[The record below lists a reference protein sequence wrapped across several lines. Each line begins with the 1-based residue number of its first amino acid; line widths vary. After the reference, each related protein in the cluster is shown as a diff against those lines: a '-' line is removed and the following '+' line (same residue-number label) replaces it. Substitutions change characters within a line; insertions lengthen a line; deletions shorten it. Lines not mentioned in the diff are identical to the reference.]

1 MANLL
6 IIFAATM
13 VLSYWTQYRV
23 LAIRGSRSYASS
35 FCLAAIIVMMSLHCG
50 LRTAYNDTLVY
61 IKLFLEAPTLA
72 EYLSDGLDLT
82 ENPLFGMFQSLFRHH
97 ISENYH
103 HFLFVTALF
112 TISCFVLF
120 IKRYAHD
127 FTFSM
132 MLFFILLYL
141 LPFAAMKQALA
152 MALLTIAITNLL
164 DNRYVSYYILVAVA
178 ALFHT
183 YAIVFVILPVFLAR
197 PWTVIVY
204 AAVAAVAFVIVTFEA
219 SITQLLELSDGFG
232 RDLSTDQLL
241 SEEGMNLF
249 RVAVYG
255 VPPLISFVFQNKFRT
270 VASKPMSLMIN
281 MSVISFLFCCMG
293 AINAANM
300 FGRSAIYFVFGTII
314 ALPWMIEQVFVQ
326 KSVKLMKYVAAICYF
341 AFFIVDTQYFVD
353 GYRAISVW
361 EFIGSFFG

>member
-1 MANLL
+1 MASLL

-13 VLSYWTQYRV
+13 VLSYWAQYRV
-23 LAIRGSRSYASS
+23 LSIRGNRSAASS

-61 IKLFLEAPTLA
+61 VKSFLEAPTLA

-82 ENPLFGMFQSLFRHH
+82 ANPLFGAFQSFFRHH
-97 ISENYH
+97 ISDNYH
-103 HFLFVTALF
+103 YFFFVIALF
-112 TISCFVLF
+112 TMSCFVLF
-120 IKRYAHD
+120 IKRHAHD
-127 FTFSM
+127 FIFSM
-132 MLFFILLYL
+132 LLFFVLLYL
-141 LPFAAMKQALA
+141 LPFAAMKQAMA
-152 MALLTIAITNLL
+152 MAVLTIAITNLL
-164 DNRYVSYYILVAVA
+164 NKRYIAYFILVAIA
-178 ALFHT
+178 ALLHT
-183 YAIVFVILPVFLAR
+183 YAIVFVVLPVFLAR
-197 PWTVIVY
+197 PWTMIVY
-204 AAVAAVAFVIVTFEA
+204 AAVATVAFIIVTFEA

-255 VPPLISFVFQNKFRT
+255 VPPLISFVFQRKFRT
-270 VASKPMSLMIN
+270 TASKPMSLMIN

-300 FGRSAIYFVFGTII
+300 FGRSAIYFVLGAII
-314 ALPWMIEQVFVQ
+314 ALPWMIEQVFVP
-326 KSVKLMKYVAAICYF
+326 KSAKLLKYVAGACYF
-341 AFFIVDTQYFVD
+341 AFFLVDMQYFVD

-361 EFIGSFFG
+361 EFIRSFFG